1 MLNQL
6 AHRRTGANV
15 IAPLPAHR
23 IDEASLFSYLIEHVE
38 GFKEPATLWQFQG
51 GQSNPTYL
59 IETADQAYVL
69 RKKPPGILL
78 PSAHQIDRE
87 YRIQRALMDTA
98 VPVTRMAHF
107 CHHTN
112 IIGTE
117 FYVMAYLEG
126 RILHDPM
133 LSEFRAAERAE
144 VQAQMFKT
152 IGALHAVDYAA
163 VGLADYGRPEQYIAR
178 QMKRW
183 RKQYESIATE
193 ERTDMISLMDWLEHN
208 IPARDEST
216 IVHGD
221 FRLGNMMIHPDE
233 PRLIAVLDW
242 ELSTLGHPLADLA
255 YSCMV
260 FHMPQIPGST
270 HSGYAGINLRERGML
285 NETECLEIYC
295 RSSGRSGIPDWK
307 FHLGFAMF
315 RAAAIAEGVYVRAC
329 AGNAADASGIELH
342 KMTKL
347 SAECGWDIVQGNHDR

>member
-1 MLNQL
+1 MISEHFP
-6 AHRRTGANV
+6 ARRSANV
-15 IAPLPAHR
+15 IPAQGAHLL
-23 IDEASLFSYLIEHVE
+23 DEASLFSYLADHIE
-38 GFKEPATLWQFQG
+38 GFSWPAALWQFQG

-59 IETADQAYVL
+59 IETGERAYVL

-87 YRIQRALMDTA
+87 YKIQSALRNTA
-98 VPVTRMAHF
+98 VPVAQMLHF
-107 CHHTN
+107 CSDVS

-126 RILHDPM
+126 RIQHDPM
-133 LSEFRAAERAE
+133 LSEFRTDERAE
-144 VQAQMFKT
+144 VQAQMFQT
-152 IGALHAVDYAA
+152 LGALHAVDYTAL
-163 VGLADYGRPEQYIAR
+163 GLADYGRPEHYIAR
-178 QMKRW
+178 QIKRW

-193 ERTDMISLMDWLEHN
+193 ELSDMVRLMDWLERN

-221 FRLGNMMIHPDE
+221 FRLGNMMLHPDE
-233 PRLIAVLDW
+233 PRLTAVLDW

-260 FHMPQIPGST
+260 FHLPQMPGST
-270 HSGYAGINLRERGML
+270 HSGYSGLDLSALGML
-285 NETECLEIYC
+285 TETECLEIYC
-295 RSSGRSGIPDWK
+295 RGYGRSGIPDWN

-315 RAAAIAEGVYVRAC
+315 RAAAIAEGVYVRAL

-347 SAECGWDIVQGNHDR
+347 SAACGWDIIKNSGV